1 MIEQLRRLFS
11 TATLRESVSYQS
23 LEKVFTYLLNR
34 EIVFKGK
41 VDLIQADVRGL
52 PVTSVNTQT
61 GDVVLDADDINDSST
76 AHKFVTAADLVKLS
90 NLSGVNTGDQTSI
103 VGITGTN
110 AQFDTAV
117 TDVNF
122 LFVVDLPSAH
132 THPISDVV
140 NLQTTLDTKT
150 TKTFAIAMAL
160 ALG

>member
-11 TATLRESVSYQS
+11 TATLRESVTYQT
-23 LEKVFTYLLNR
+23 LEKVLSYLLNR

-52 PVTSVNTQT
+52 PVTSVNRQT
-61 GDVVLDADDINDSST
+61 GDVVLDADDIDDTST
-76 AHKFVTAADLVKLS
+76 INKYVTAADLVKLS

-103 VGITGTN
+103 VGITGTK

-117 TDVNF
+117 TDGNF
-122 LFVVDLPSAH
+122 LYVGDPPSAH
-132 THPISDVV
+132 THPISDIV